1 MDTVQLLMDPLISAG
16 RASAAPLFDPGAGQ
30 GKRQLAELALALLL
44 SSLIGLER
52 ELQQKSAGLRTH
64 TLVGVGSALFMEVSI
79 HGFAAVPDLGMGRFD
94 GSRVAAQIVSGIGF
108 IGGGLIFVRRDA
120 VRGLTT
126 AATIWLTC
134 AVGMACG
141 GGLPLLGGMAAA
153 VHFLVVRG
161 FPVVTRRLAATPALE
176 HVELSLSYRTRK
188 GLLGRV
194 LELCT
199 RSGFRV
205 TDVQVHAR
213 AEPEEGAERPRGKV
227 REAGVVLSLEGKG
240 SAHPLMEELTDWEGI
255 LDIDLHAHRES
266 TE

>member
-1 MDTVQLLMDPLISAG
+1 MDIAEFTGVHQAVTSGSPW
-16 RASAAPLFDPGAGQ
+16 AAPPLFGAAAGQ
-30 GKRQLAELALALLL
+30 GVRQFAELGLALLL
-44 SSLIGLER
+44 SLLIGLER

-79 HGFAAVPDLGMGRFD
+79 HGFGSLVGVPGASVDV
-94 GSRVAAQIVSGIGF
+94 SRVAAQIVSGIGF

-141 GGLPLLGGMAAA
+141 GGLPLLGAGATA

-161 FPVVTRRLAATPALE
+161 FPLVTRRLVTHRAVAQ
-176 HVELSLSYRTRK
+176 VELRLSYRTRR

-199 RSGFRV
+199 SRGFRV
-205 TDVQVHAR
+205 TDVHIHSEAR
-213 AEPEEGAERPRGKV
+213 ESGKV
-227 REAGVVLSLEGKG
+227 KEAEVVLGLEGRA
-240 SAHPLMEELTDWEGI
+240 SAHPLVEELTDWEGI
-255 LDIDLHAHRES
+255 LGVGLRAHRDS

>member
-1 MDTVQLLMDPLISAG
+1 MLADPLIPTP
-16 RASAAPLFDPGAGQ
+16 RRLLAAPLFDPGTGQ
-30 GKRQLAELALALLL
+30 GMRQMAELSLALLL

-79 HGFAAVPDLGMGRFD
+79 HGFGALPELSASRLD

-141 GGLPLLGGMAAA
+141 GGLPLLGGAATL

-161 FPVVTRRLAATPALE
+161 FPVLTRRLAHAPGTE
-176 HVELSLSYRTRK
+176 RVELRLSYRTRS
-188 GLLGRV
+188 GV
-194 LELCT
+194 LRQVLKLCT
-199 RSGFRV
+199 DRGFRV
-205 TDVQVHAR
+205 TDVSIR
-213 AEPEEGAERPRGKV
+213 AEGEAGEGPGGARGKLKA
-227 REAGVVLSLEGKG
+227 AGVVLSLEGRA
-240 SAHPLMEELTDWEGI
+240 SAHPLVEELTNWEGV
-255 LDIDLHAHRES
+255 LAVGLRTYGDS